1 MAYKVSSRYADSNGV
16 KNMTEPKEQLQAAV
30 KEAMINKDNM
40 RRDVIRGLLSA
51 VKQVEIDSQKT
62 LNAEDTIVVLQKEA
76 KKRRESIDEAVKV
89 GRSEIA
95 DQEKLELAII
105 ESFLP
110 AQLSRDQVKTIVQ
123 ETIAQTGV
131 TSQKEIGKLMG
142 ALMPKVKGLADGKL
156 VNEVVR
162 ELLK

>member
-1 MAYKVSSRYADSNGV
+1 
-16 KNMTEPKEQLQAAV
+16 MTEPKEQLQAAL

-40 RRDVIRGLLSA
+40 RRDVIRGLVSA

-62 LNAEDTIVVLQKEA
+62 VNAEDTIVILQKEA
-76 KKRRESIDEAVKV
+76 KKRRETIDEAVKV
-89 GRSEIA
+89 GRTEIA

-110 AQLSRDQVKTIVQ
+110 AQLSREQVATIVQ

-131 TSQKEIGKLMG
+131 TSPKEIGKLMG

>member
-1 MAYKVSSRYADSNGV
+1 
-16 KNMTEPKEQLQAAV
+16 MTEPKEQLQAAL
-30 KEAMINKDNM
+30 KEAMINKDNL
-40 RRDVIRGLLSA
+40 RRDVIRGLVSA

-62 LNAEDTIVVLQKEA
+62 LNAEDTVAVLQKEA

-95 DQEKLELAII
+95 DQEKIELAII
-105 ESFLP
+105 EGFLP
-110 AQLSRDQVKTIVQ
+110 TQLSREQVATIVQ

-131 TSQKEIGKLMG
+131 TSPKEIGKLMG

>member
-1 MAYKVSSRYADSNGV
+1 
-16 KNMTEPKEQLQAAV
+16 MTEPKEQLQAAL
-30 KEAMINKDNM
+30 KEAMINKEVM

-62 LNAEDTIVVLQKEA
+62 VNAEETVAILQKEA

-89 GRSEIA
+89 GRAEIA

-105 ESFLP
+105 EGFLP
-110 AQLSRDQVKTIVQ
+110 TQLSREQVTAIVQ

-131 TSQKEIGKLMG
+131 TSPKEIGKLMG

>member
-1 MAYKVSSRYADSNGV
+1 
-16 KNMTEPKEQLQAAV
+16 MTEPKEQLQAAL

-51 VKQVEIDSQKT
+51 VKQVEVDSQKT
-62 LNAEDTIVVLQKEA
+62 VNAEGTIDILQKEA
-76 KKRRESIDEAVKV
+76 KKRRESIDEATKV
-89 GRSEIA
+89 GRTEIA

-105 ESFLP
+105 ETFLP
-110 AQLSRDQVKTIVQ
+110 TQLSRDEVKTIVQ

-131 TSQKEIGKLMG
+131 TSPKEIGKLMG

>member
-1 MAYKVSSRYADSNGV
+1 MPTPSANAVLIDRRN
-16 KNMTEPKEQLQAAV
+16 NMTEPKEQLQAAL
-30 KEAMINKDNM
+30 KEAMINKDNL

-62 LNAEDTIVVLQKEA
+62 VDAAGTVDILQKEA
-76 KKRRESIDEAVKV
+76 KKRRESIDEATKV
-89 GRSEIA
+89 GRTEIA
-95 DQEKLELAII
+95 DQEKIELAIV
-105 ESFLP
+105 EMFLP
-110 AQLSRDQVKTIVQ
+110 AQLSRDEVKTIVQ

-156 VNEVVR
+156 VNEIVR

>member
-1 MAYKVSSRYADSNGV
+1 ME
-16 KNMTEPKEQLQAAV
+16 EPKVQLQVAL
-30 KEAMINKDNM
+30 KSAMINKDVV

-62 LNAEDTIVVLQKEA
+62 LNAEDTISILQKEA

-95 DQEKLELAII
+95 DQEKIELAII
-105 ESFLP
+105 EGFLP
-110 AQLSRDQVKTIVQ
+110 AQLSREQVTTIVQ

-131 TSQKEIGKLMG
+131 TSPKEIGKLMG

>member
-1 MAYKVSSRYADSNGV
+1 
-16 KNMTEPKEQLQAAV
+16 MTDPKEQLQAAL
-30 KEAMINKDNM
+30 KEAMINKDAV

-62 LNAEDTIVVLQKEA
+62 LNAEDTVGVLQKEA
-76 KKRRESIDEAVKV
+76 KKRRESIDEAIKV
-89 GRSEIA
+89 NRSEIA
-95 DQEKLELAII
+95 DQEKIELAII
-105 ESFLP
+105 ETFLP
-110 AQLSRDQVKTIVQ
+110 AQLSRDEVKTIVR
-123 ETIAQTGV
+123 ETITQTGV
-131 TSQKEIGKLMG
+131 TSPKEIGKLMG

>member
-1 MAYKVSSRYADSNGV
+1 
-16 KNMTEPKEQLQAAV
+16 MTEPKEQLQAAL
-30 KEAMINKDNM
+30 KEAMINKDNV

-62 LNAEDTIVVLQKEA
+62 LDSNGTLDVLQKEA

-89 GRSEIA
+89 GRNEIA
-95 DQEKLELAII
+95 DQEKTELAII
-105 ESFLP
+105 ETFLP
-110 AQLSRDQVKTIVQ
+110 AQLSREEVTKIVQ

-131 TSQKEIGKLMG
+131 TSPKEIGKLMG
-142 ALMPKVKGLADGKL
+142 ALMPKVKGQADGKL

>member
-1 MAYKVSSRYADSNGV
+1 
-16 KNMTEPKEQLQAAV
+16 MTEPKEQLQAAL
-30 KEAMINKDNM
+30 KEAMINKDAM

-62 LNAEDTIVVLQKEA
+62 VNAEETIAILQKEA

-89 GRSEIA
+89 GRAEIA

-105 ESFLP
+105 EGFLP
-110 AQLSRDQVKTIVQ
+110 TQLSREQVTAIVQ

-131 TSQKEIGKLMG
+131 TSPKEIGKLMG

>member
-1 MAYKVSSRYADSNGV
+1 
-16 KNMTEPKEQLQAAV
+16 MTEPKEQLQAAL
-30 KEAMINKDNM
+30 KEAMINKDNL

-62 LNAEDTIVVLQKEA
+62 VNAEDTVVILQKEA

-95 DQEKLELAII
+95 DQEKIELAII
-105 ESFLP
+105 EGFLP
-110 AQLSRDQVKTIVQ
+110 AQLSREQVTTIVQ
-123 ETIAQTGV
+123 ETITQTGV
-131 TSQKEIGKLMG
+131 TSPKEIGKLMG

>member
-1 MAYKVSSRYADSNGV
+1 
-16 KNMTEPKEQLQAAV
+16 MTEPKEQLQAAL
-30 KEAMINKDNM
+30 KEAMINKDNV
-40 RRDVIRGLLSA
+40 RRDVIRGLVSA

-62 LNAEDTIVVLQKEA
+62 LNAEDTVAVLQKEA

-95 DQEKLELAII
+95 DQEKIELAII
-105 ESFLP
+105 EGFLP
-110 AQLSRDQVKTIVQ
+110 TQLSREQVATIVQ

-131 TSQKEIGKLMG
+131 TSPKEIGKLMG

>member
-1 MAYKVSSRYADSNGV
+1 
-16 KNMTEPKEQLQAAV
+16 MTEPKEQLQAAL

-62 LNAEDTIVVLQKEA
+62 LDANGTLDVLQKEA
-76 KKRRESIDEAVKV
+76 KKRRESIDEATKV
-89 GRSEIA
+89 GRTEIA

-105 ESFLP
+105 ETFLP
-110 AQLSRDQVKTIVQ
+110 TQLSRDEVKTIVQ

-131 TSQKEIGKLMG
+131 TSPKEIGKLMG

>member
-1 MAYKVSSRYADSNGV
+1 
-16 KNMTEPKEQLQAAV
+16 MTDPKEQLQAAL
-30 KEAMINKDNM
+30 KEAMINKDAM

-62 LNAEDTIVVLQKEA
+62 LNAEDTVVILQKEA
-76 KKRRESIDEAVKV
+76 KKRRETIDEAIKV
-89 GRSEIA
+89 NRSEIA
-95 DQEKLELAII
+95 DQENLELAII
-105 ESFLP
+105 ETFLP
-110 AQLSRDQVKTIVQ
+110 AQLSRDEVKTIVQ

-131 TSQKEIGKLMG
+131 TSPKEIGKLMG

>member
-1 MAYKVSSRYADSNGV
+1 MAD
-16 KNMTEPKEQLQAAV
+16 TKERLQAGL
-30 KEAMINKDNM
+30 KEAMIIKDNL
-40 RRDVIRGLLSA
+40 RRDVIRGLVSA
-51 VKQVEIDSQKT
+51 VKQVEIDSRKDLSDDDVT
-62 LNAEDTIVVLQKEA
+62 SIVQKEA
-76 KKRRESIDEAVKV
+76 KKRRESIDEALKV
-89 GRSEIA
+89 GRAEIA

-110 AQLSRDQVKTIVQ
+110 VQLSRDEVKVIVQ
-123 ETIAQTGV
+123 ETISQTGV
-131 TSQKEIGKLMG
+131 TSAKEIGKLMG